1 MVVIFSCGSPC
12 LPAGVSFPPVGL
24 GQKIDKNIVVKFG
37 FVIIIFTSSLTQKRP
52 MSRLKTTL
60 SLGVLSLLAVFAFAV
75 PVNGKEDDHLN
86 SVKASN
92 IYLQGTLTAM
102 SGNTLPATLTMT
114 SGATSYIVNV
124 PANAN
129 IDRKYN
135 GESNLGE
142 FILGDTIQVWGKL
155 SDSVTNTIDVTRV
168 RDISIQRAGGTF
180 KGTIVALDCANNKFT
195 FKPEERS
202 QQTVNLSTTTKIIRG
217 GQKIACKDLVA
228 KEKTKVI
235 GLWRKTSNRIDADRI
250 IVNMRSISGTI
261 ASIDLTNGGLPA
273 VLTLEV
279 KNKKTWTIGITSKTK
294 LFRKYLGTATIEE
307 ILVGDKVE
315 AHGIVSEGNSLEALV
330 LRDTSV
336 SVKFDDFEGKVKS
349 IDATASS
356 FVLRINSK
364 KYGDVT
370 VTTSSTTKFLQES
383 TEETFADIAV
393 GDKLKVLG
401 TYTKSTKSI
410 AATRIF
416 WED

>member
-1 MVVIFSCGSPC
+1 
-12 LPAGVSFPPVGL
+12 
-24 GQKIDKNIVVKFG
+24 
-37 FVIIIFTSSLTQKRP
+37 
-52 MSRLKTTL
+52 MSRLKT
-60 SLGVLSLLAVFAFAV
+60 SLNLGILSLLAVFAFAA
-75 PVNGKEDDHLN
+75 PANAKKDDHS

-92 IYLQGTLTAM
+92 IYLRGTLTAM

-114 SGATSYIVNV
+114 AGATSYIVNV

-129 IDRKYN
+129 IDRRYN

-155 SDSVTNTIDVTRV
+155 SDAVTNTIDAVRI
-168 RDISIQRAGGTF
+168 RDISIQRVGGTF
-180 KGTIVALDCANNKFT
+180 KGTIVALDCVNNKFT
-195 FKPEERS
+195 FKPKERS
-202 QQTVNLSTTTKIIRG
+202 QQTVYLGATTKIIRG
-217 GQKIACKDLVA
+217 GQKITCTDLVA

-235 GLWRKTSNRIDADRI
+235 GLWRKSSNRIDADRI
-250 IVNMRSISGTI
+250 IVDMRSISGTI
-261 ASIDLTNGGLPA
+261 ASIELTNGGLPA

-279 KNKKTWTIGITSKTK
+279 KNKKTWTISVTSATK

-315 AHGIVSEGNSLEALV
+315 AHGVVSEGNSLEALV

-349 IDATASS
+349 IDATTSS
-356 FVLRINSK
+356 FVLRISSK

-383 TEETFADIAV
+383 TEKTFADIAV

-401 TYTKSTKSI
+401 TYTKSTKTI

-416 WED
+416 WKD